1 MSTHMSTHI
10 NSQDQTVLN
19 VAIETDGFRVQGLE
33 WHDELIEDQTGV
45 DVAIDTHVEAHGPNE
60 LAYF

>member
-1 MSTHMSTHI
+1 M
-10 NSQDQTVLN
+10 
-19 VAIETDGFRVQGLE
+19 AIETDGFRVQGLE